1 MKRLLLCLLI
11 TPFIIV
17 CSDNDNPVYHD
28 DNVIVIQ
35 RPCTACHDADEWN
48 EVVTPVDTCV
58 KKD

>member
-11 TPFIIV
+11 IPIITT
-17 CSDNDNPVYHD
+17 CNPIIHD
-28 DNVIVIQ
+28 DDDVIVIQ
-35 RPCTACHDADEWN
+35 RPCTDCHDADEWN